1 MNYKIIYEDNDIIVC
16 HKMAGLP
23 VQTGK
28 IGAQDLVSELK
39 NYLVKSQAAKAQDKK
54 AMKQPYLGVVHRLD
68 QPVEGVI
75 LFAKNQAAAGAL
87 SKQLTTGIMNK
98 CYYAVAAG
106 APENEN
112 AKGVLTD
119 YLIKDNKTNSSS
131 VVSKELVMGG
141 NISKD
146 AKESKLEYSFIKKA
160 GDGDKTYALY
170 DIHLLT
176 GRHHQIRVQ
185 MANAG
190 MPLLG
195 DRKYGGE
202 ISEKISTKLNVK
214 NVALCAYKLEFT
226 HPVTKKKMEFK
237 IVPEG
242 KIFEQFLPE
251 LS

>member
-1 MNYKIIYEDNDIIVC
+1 MNYKIIYEDKDIIVC

-28 IGAQDLVSELK
+28 IGATDLVSELK
-39 NYLVKSQAAKAQDKK
+39 NYLMKSQSAKPKK
-54 AMKQPYLGVVHRLD
+54 EPYLGVVHRLD

-75 LFAKNQAAAGAL
+75 LFAKSPVVASSL
-87 SKQLTTGIMNK
+87 SKQLTIGIMNK

-106 APENEN
+106 VPQKE
-112 AKGVLTD
+112 KDLLID
-119 YLIKDNKTNSSS
+119 YLIKDNKTNSSKI
-131 VVSKELVMGG
+131 VTRLAGVSYPKG
-141 NISKD
+141 
-146 AKESKLEYSFIKKA
+146 AKESKLEYNLLQQVQSENKS
-160 GDGDKTYALY
+160 YALF

-190 MPLLG
+190 LPLLG
-195 DRKYGGE
+195 DRKYGSGFCNSLSDE
-202 ISEKISTKLNVK
+202 LNVK

-226 HPVTKKKMEFK
+226 HPSTKKKLEFK
-237 IVPEG
+237 IQPEG
-242 KIFEQFLPE
+242 KIFQQFLPD

>member
-1 MNYKIIYEDNDIIVC
+1 MNYKIIYEDKDIIVC

-28 IGAQDLVSELK
+28 IGATDLVSELK
-39 NYLVKSQAAKAQDKK
+39 NYLMKTTATKPAKE
-54 AMKQPYLGVVHRLD
+54 PYLGVVHRLD

-75 LFAKNQAAAGAL
+75 LFAKNVNAAGEL
-87 SKQLTTGIMNK
+87 SKQLTMGMMNK

-106 APENEN
+106 VTVCEQ
-112 AKGVLTD
+112 GILVD
-119 YLIKDNKTNSSS
+119 YLLKDNKTNSSK
-131 VVSKELVMGG
+131 VVSKDSNMPKE
-141 NISKD
+141 
-146 AKESKLEYSFIKKA
+146 AKESKLEYTLIKKA
-160 GDGDKTYALY
+160 DEEDKTYALY

-195 DRKYGGE
+195 DRKYGDE
-202 ISEKISTKLNVK
+202 ISNNLSNELNVK
-214 NVALCAYKLEFT
+214 NVALCAYKLEFV
-226 HPVTKKKMEFK
+226 HPKAKKKMEFK
-237 IVPEG
+237 IYPEG
-242 KIFEQFLPE
+242 KIFEQFLPD

>member
-1 MNYKIIYEDNDIIVC
+1 MNYKIIYEDKDIIIC

-28 IGAQDLVSELK
+28 IGATDLVSELK
-39 NYLVKSQAAKAQDKK
+39 NYLMKTGTAKVGKE
-54 AMKQPYLGVVHRLD
+54 PYLGVVHRLD

-75 LFAKNQAAAGAL
+75 LFAKNVNAAGEL
-87 SKQLTTGIMNK
+87 SKQLTKGIMNK

-106 APENEN
+106 VPQCEKALL
-112 AKGVLTD
+112 VD
-119 YLIKDNKTNSSS
+119 YLLKDNKTNSSK
-131 VVSKELVMGG
+131 VVSQASFSNTKLP
-141 NISKD
+141 KD
-146 AKESKLEYSFIKKA
+146 AKESKLEYTLIKKVVT
-160 GDGDKTYALY
+160 DDNTYALY

-190 MPLLG
+190 LPLLG
-195 DRKYGGE
+195 DRKYGNE
-202 ISEKISTKLNVK
+202 SSNNLSNKLNVK

-226 HPVTKKKMEFK
+226 HPSTKKKMEFK
-237 IVPEG
+237 IQPEG
-242 KIFEQFLPE
+242 KIFEQFLPD

>member
-1 MNYKIIYEDNDIIVC
+1 MNYKIIFEDKDIVVC
-16 HKMAGLP
+16 HKMAGVP

-28 IGAQDLVSELK
+28 IGAIDLVSELK
-39 NYLVKSQAAKAQDKK
+39 NHIMKSSKTKPSK
-54 AMKQPYLGVVHRLD
+54 EPYLGVVHRLD

-106 APENEN
+106 VPEKGLE
-112 AKGVLTD
+112 KGVLID
-119 YLIKDNKTNSSS
+119 FLVKDAKTNSSS
-131 VVSKELVMGG
+131 VTTKDKGKE
-141 NISKD
+141 
-146 AKESKLEYSFIKKA
+146 AKLEYTLIQKA
-160 GDGDKTYALY
+160 FADENFYALY

-185 MANAG
+185 MANAK

-195 DRKYGGE
+195 DKKYGNDFSDD
-202 ISEKISTKLNVK
+202 ISMKLNVK
-214 NVALCAYKLEFT
+214 NVALCAYKLEFI
-226 HPVTKKKMEFK
+226 HPTLKKKMEFR
-237 IVPEG
+237 ITPEG
-242 KIFEQFLPE
+242 QIFQHFLQE

>member
-1 MNYKIIYEDNDIIVC
+1 MTNYKIIYEDKDIIVC

-28 IGAQDLVSELK
+28 IGATDLVSELK
-39 NYLVKSQAAKAQDKK
+39 NYLMKSQSEKQTKQAKE
-54 AMKQPYLGVVHRLD
+54 PYLGVVHRLD

-106 APENEN
+106 VPDKEKEQ
-112 AKGVLTD
+112 GILTD
-119 YLIKDNKTNSSS
+119 YLMKDNKTNSSY
-131 VVSKELVMGG
+131 VTT
-141 NISKD
+141 KD
-146 AKESKLEYSFIKKA
+146 KGKESKLEYTLINQVA
-160 GDGDKTYALY
+160 ADDKTYALY

-185 MANAG
+185 MANAKL
-190 MPLLG
+190 PLLG
-195 DRKYGGE
+195 DKKYG
-202 ISEKISTKLNVK
+202 SDFSSALSTELHVK

-226 HPVTKKKMEFK
+226 HPGLKKKMEFK
-237 IVPEG
+237 IHPEG
-242 KIFEQFLPE
+242 QIFQQFLPE
-251 LS
+251 LL

>member
-1 MNYKIIYEDNDIIVC
+1 MNYKIIYEDSDIIIC

-28 IGAQDLVSELK
+28 IGAIDLVSELK
-39 NYLVKSQAAKAQDKK
+39 NYLMKSQVTKLSKE
-54 AMKQPYLGVVHRLD
+54 PYLGVVHRLD

-75 LFAKNQAAAGAL
+75 LFAKNQVAAGFL

-106 APENEN
+106 VCDKENGIL
-112 AKGVLTD
+112 AD
-119 YLIKDNKTNSSS
+119 YLMKDNKTNSSY
-131 VVSKELVMGG
+131 VTTKEEG
-141 NISKD
+141 
-146 AKESKLEYSFIKKA
+146 KESKLEYSLIHKA
-160 GDGDKTYALY
+160 TKDDKVYALY

-185 MANAG
+185 MSNAN

-195 DRKYGGE
+195 DKKYGNDF
-202 ISEKISTKLNVK
+202 SNNLSTELNVR
-214 NVALCAYKLEFT
+214 NVALCAYKLEFI
-226 HPVTKKKMEFK
+226 HPATKKKMEFRIK
-237 IVPEG
+237 PEG
-242 KIFEQFLPE
+242 KIFEQFLPD